1 MCDEAGSKSDVSTL
15 SKVCETLDDNPLVL
29 DTIHLLRSPSAL
41 LMPLESFVNSLQQY
55 EDDDIETCNAKLEG
69 LGIVLILIMTI
80 VRRYE
85 LAGCLDLV
93 LAERQGFCCQW
104 LHRTSA
110 TIPPTAISSMTPA
123 MQSLMGRWIT
133 ALFDSMG
140 ISDDLIQ

>member
-1 MCDEAGSKSDVSTL
+1 M
-15 SKVCETLDDNPLVL
+15 LDDNPLVL

-41 LMPLESFVNSLQQY
+41 LIPLEMFVNHLQQD
-55 EDDDIETCNAKLEG
+55 ENDDIDTCNAKLEG
-69 LGIVLILIMTI
+69 LGDVLILIMTI

-93 LAERQGFCCQW
+93 LSDKTGFCCQW

-110 TIPPTAISSMTPA
+110 TIPTTALSSMTPD
-123 MQSLMGRWIT
+123 MQALMGRWIT